1 MFILVVGFFY
11 SHFVFLSA
19 CLSCKPSTLVKDI
32 LISADLRTGDRH
44 LIKTVVIKLKGHE
57 GSPRSLRFIRNSQI
71 WYTSYQIPWN
81 NMANLQTTPIVNK
94 PLFEVNK
101 NWKRNWILIKFLTF
115 YDPRFER
122 HFRNDVSWFK
132 CTACL
137 DVTMFKIMFI
147 AWTCTI
153 QSN

>member
-1 MFILVVGFFY
+1 MFSDLERCLFWWWFFY

-57 GSPRSLRFIRNSQI
+57 GSPVSLRFIRNSQI
-71 WYTSYQIPWN
+71 WCTSYQIPWN
-81 NMANLQTTPIVNK
+81 NMVNLQTTPIVNK

-101 NWKRNWILIKFLTF
+101 KMEKKLDSHKILYILWPPVSSVTLGLASH
-115 YDPRFER
+115 DLNAR
-122 HFRNDVSWFK
+122 HCNGLFRCNHV
-132 CTACL
+132 
-137 DVTMFKIMFI
+137 
-147 AWTCTI
+147 
-153 QSN
+153 